1 MAFGFQ
7 YLDTLG
13 MPISPTSAN
22 GPAFPSTFS
31 SGIRALNQSHRMLAQ
46 SSERLATGLRINR
59 GSDDPAGL
67 IASEHLGGRLVSIS
81 SESRALGR
89 SNMSLAIEDGV
100 LSAANHSI
108 GDLRSLVVQGASSG
122 SLSEAESGAIAS
134 TAGGIVQGLN
144 QAAQQ
149 YGSDVLSGIS
159 VEREIGTD
167 PVTGDPIYETL
178 TMSDLPGLIESD
190 PESAQALVDEAS
202 SAITT
207 RQAEI
212 GAEQRANESMQR
224 AMEEEQ
230 VNVARAQSTIRD
242 TDYAKE
248 VSESVRA
255 SILGKAGI
263 MVLQIGQEQAG
274 TVLDLLSER

>member
-1 MAFGFQ
+1 MAFQFQ

-22 GPAFPSTFS
+22 GPAFPSSFS
-31 SGIRALNQSHRMLAQ
+31 SRIHALNQSTRMLSQ

-67 IASEHLGGRLVSIS
+67 IASEHLDGRLVSIS

-108 GDLRSLVVQGASSG
+108 GDLRSLVVQGANSG
-122 SLSEAESGAIAS
+122 SLSEAESGAITS
-134 TAGGIVQGLN
+134 TTGGIVQGLS

-159 VEREIGTD
+159 IQREIGTD
-167 PVTGDPIYETL
+167 PGTGDPIYETL
-178 TMSDLPGLIESD
+178 TMSDLPGLMESD

-202 SAITT
+202 SLITT

-212 GAEQRANESMQR
+212 GAEQRSNESMQR

-230 VNVARAQSTIRD
+230 INVARAQSTIRD

-248 VSESVRA
+248 VSESIRA

-263 MVLQIGQEQAG
+263 LVLQIGQEQAG
-274 TVLDLLSER
+274 TVLDLLS